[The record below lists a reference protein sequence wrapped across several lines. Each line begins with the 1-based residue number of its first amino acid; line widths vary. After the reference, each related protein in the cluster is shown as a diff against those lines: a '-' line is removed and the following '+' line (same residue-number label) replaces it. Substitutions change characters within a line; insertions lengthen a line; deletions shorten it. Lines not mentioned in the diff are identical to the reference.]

1 MHRKESSVDT
11 LRIQGGAALAGATRV
26 PGDKSISHRSVLLG
40 ALGDGPTRVSGFL
53 DGRDCLA
60 TVGIMQALGVE
71 VERHTATSLTVHGV
85 GLHGLQPA
93 DGPLDCQN
101 SGTTMRLLSGLMAG
115 QRFGS
120 VLTGSRQLCT
130 RPMARVVAP
139 LREMG
144 ASISGANGGGTAP
157 LTVQPPVRPLQG
169 LRYAM
174 PVASAQ
180 VKSCLLLAGLYADS
194 ATTVIEPGPT
204 RDHTECMLR
213 GMGVN
218 VATEGRHITL
228 EPPPRLRGADLT
240 IPGDPSSAAFLI
252 VAACIVP
259 GSSLRI
265 ADVGLNPTR
274 TGLVDALR
282 QMGADIRVENRRE
295 VAGEAVG
302 DLLVDC
308 VPLRGSEFGGDL
320 IVRMI
325 DELPLLALACSQAEG
340 PSRIRDAQ
348 ELKVKESNRILD
360 TERQLARLGAAVHG
374 TEDGFAIDGDGRL
387 HGARV
392 DSCGDHRLAMLLTV
406 AGLAARGETAVGGA
420 DVTDD
425 SFPGFADTLKA
436 LGGAVG
442 RGTAHA

>member
-1 MHRKESSVDT
+1 MDT
-11 LRIQGGAALAGATRV
+11 LRIQGGAALTGRLRV

-40 ALGDGPTRVSGFL
+40 ALGEGATRVTGFL

-60 TVGIMQALGVE
+60 TVGIMQSLGVG
-71 VERHTATSLTVHGV
+71 VERHSAADLTVHGV
-85 GLHGLQPA
+85 GLHGLRSA

-101 SGTTMRLLSGLMAG
+101 SGTTMRLLSGLMVG
-115 QRFGS
+115 QRFAS

-130 RPMARVVAP
+130 RPMGRVVAP

-144 ASISGANGGGTAP
+144 ASISGDDGGGTAP
-157 LTVQPPVRPLQG
+157 LTVQPPTRPLQG
-169 LRYAM
+169 VKYAM

-218 VATEGRHITL
+218 VVNEGRRITL
-228 EPPPRLRGADLT
+228 EPPQRLHGTNVAV
-240 IPGDPSSAAFLI
+240 PGDPSSAAFLM

-259 GSSLRI
+259 GSRLRI
-265 ADVGLNPTR
+265 VDVGLNPTR
-274 TGLVDALR
+274 TGLVDALL
-282 QMGADIRVENRRE
+282 QMGADIRVENCRE
-295 VAGEAVG
+295 AAGEAVG
-302 DLLVDC
+302 DLV
-308 VPLRGSEFGGDL
+308 VGYAPLRGSEFGGDL

-360 TERQLARLGAAVHG
+360 TERQLARLGAVVHG
-374 TEDGFAIDGDGRL
+374 MEDGFAIDGDSRL
-387 HGARV
+387 YGACV
-392 DSCGDHRLAMLLTV
+392 DSCDDHRLAMLLAV
-406 AGLAARGETAVGGA
+406 AGLAAQGA
-420 DVTDD
+420 TVVAGAEVTDD
-425 SFPGFADTLKA
+425 SFPGFAETLEA
-436 LGGAVG
+436 LGSEAE
-442 RGTAHA
+442 RSPADA

>member
-1 MHRKESSVDT
+1 MDT
-11 LRIQGGAALAGATRV
+11 LRIQGGAALAGESRV

-40 ALGDGPTRVSGFL
+40 ALGDGTTSVTGFL

-60 TVGIMQALGVE
+60 TVGIMQALGVR
-71 VERHTATSLTVHGV
+71 VERHSATDLTVHGV
-85 GLHGLQPA
+85 GLRGLRAP
-93 DGPLDCQN
+93 DGPLDCRN

-115 QRFGS
+115 QRFAS
-120 VLTGSRQLCT
+120 VLTGSPQLCT
-130 RPMARVVAP
+130 RPMGRVVAP

-144 ASISGANGGGTAP
+144 ASISGADGGGTAP
-157 LTVQPPVRPLQG
+157 LTVRPPARPLQG
-169 LRYAM
+169 VKYAM

-213 GMGVN
+213 GMGVQVVN
-218 VATEGRHITL
+218 EGRRITL
-228 EPPPRLRGADLT
+228 EPPQRLQGTNVAV
-240 IPGDPSSAAFLI
+240 PGDPSSAAFLM

-259 GSSLRI
+259 GSRLRI

-274 TGLVDALR
+274 TGLMDALL

-295 VAGEAVG
+295 AAGEAVG
-302 DLLVDC
+302 DLLVGYA
-308 VPLRGSEFGGDL
+308 PLRGSEFGGDL

-325 DELPLLALACSQAEG
+325 DELPLLALACSQAGG

-360 TERQLARLGAAVHG
+360 TERQLARLGAVVQG
-374 TEDGFAIDGDGRL
+374 TEDGFAIDGDSRL
-387 HGARV
+387 HGACV
-392 DSCGDHRLAMLLTV
+392 DSCDDHRLAMLLAV
-406 AGLAARGETAVGGA
+406 AGLAARGETVVAGA
-420 DVTDD
+420 QVTDD
-425 SFPGFADTLKA
+425 SFPGFAETLEA
-436 LGGAVG
+436 LGGTAE
-442 RGTAHA
+442 RGPADA